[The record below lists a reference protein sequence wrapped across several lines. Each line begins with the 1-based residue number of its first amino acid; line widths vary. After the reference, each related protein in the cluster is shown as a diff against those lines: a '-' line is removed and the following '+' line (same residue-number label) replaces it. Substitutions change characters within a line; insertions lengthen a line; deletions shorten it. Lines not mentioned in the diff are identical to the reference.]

1 MNTLAGPPG
10 LLDPCGV
17 PQAHAAP
24 IAKNMGA
31 LSLGVKQ
38 AMGRQGMLSSQ
49 PQFQRKC
56 DFANEVL

>member
-17 PQAHAAP
+17 LQAHAAL
-24 IAKNMGA
+24 ITNNMGA

-49 PQFQRKC
+49 PRFQRKC
-56 DFANEVL
+56 GFANEVL